1 MTRPGVIQRS
11 EASDTKEE
19 RGPCDPTDNLT
30 PLEMLADEPRRS
42 ERVKREKPDYYDASE
57 YENKRIRASNTSSN
71 AKEEPKQVGSQSNE
85 FGQ

>member
-1 MTRPGVIQRS
+1 MTRPGVIKRS

-85 FGQ
+85 FYQ